1 MSPQITDYPNFFIL
15 ILFAFLLKALF
26 DFKSLGGFNY
36 PLLIKLLYMIM
47 LILAIVVLLHPED
60 LKKTLKQTKI
70 EDYIKNNLNR
80 FNKHKLFII

>member
-1 MSPQITDYPNFFIL
+1 MSPQTAEYPNFFIL

-47 LILAIVVLLHPED
+47 LILTIVVLLHPED

-70 EDYIKNNLNR
+70 EDYLKNQ
-80 FNKHKLFII
+80 FK

>member
-1 MSPQITDYPNFFIL
+1 MSCQTTDSPNFFIL

-47 LILAIVVLLHPED
+47 LVLAIMILLHPD
-60 LKKTLKQTKI
+60 DFKKALKQTKI
-70 EDYIKNNLNR
+70 EDYFKSNLNK
-80 FNKHKLFII
+80 FK

>member
-1 MSPQITDYPNFFIL
+1 MSPQTTDYPNFFIL

-36 PLLIKLLYMIM
+36 PLLIKLLYMII

-70 EDYIKNNLNR
+70 EDYLKKQ
-80 FNKHKLFII
+80 FK